1 MARSASRGTQ
11 CAEEDEM
18 HRSVCLLGVEAR
30 QWAQQE
36 SGPLTER
43 IPGTFAVRSVSNTDV
58 AQD

>member
-1 MARSASRGTQ
+1 MRAGG
-11 CAEEDEM
+11 
-18 HRSVCLLGVEAR
+18 HSVQRKMKCTEVSVGVEAR

-43 IPGTFAVRSVSNTDV
+43 IPGSFAVRSVSNTDV